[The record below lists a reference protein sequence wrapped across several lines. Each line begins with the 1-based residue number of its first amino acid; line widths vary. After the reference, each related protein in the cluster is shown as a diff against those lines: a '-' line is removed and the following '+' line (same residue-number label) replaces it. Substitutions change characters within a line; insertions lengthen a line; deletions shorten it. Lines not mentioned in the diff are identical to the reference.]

1 MHMNSLNSINNLNP
15 VILLGYMGSG
25 KTSIGKILAKTYSCE
40 FIDLDK
46 VIEKKYSS
54 SVSKI
59 FSDLGE
65 LEFRKIEKNMLNQV
79 LSYDHKFILSLGGGT
94 PCYYDNMDMIL
105 SRSNN
110 VFYIK
115 VLTNILSNRLFLRKE
130 KRPIISNIQSIEK
143 MNEFVSKHIFER
155 MPFYEKSNYVIESN
169 RNDKELVVKKILK
182 ILSDNGF

>member
-1 MHMNSLNSINNLNP
+1 MYICNILCVTKNP
-15 VILLGYMGSG
+15 PNIFTAAKIIAKNPNIL
-25 KTSIGKILAKTYSCE
+25 E
-40 FIDLDK
+40 
-46 VIEKKYSS
+46 
-54 SVSKI
+54 VSKI

-65 LEFRKIEKNMLNQV
+65 LEFRKIEKIMLNQV

-155 MPFYEKSNYVIESN
+155 MPFYEKSNYIIESN
-169 RNDKELVVKKILK
+169 RND
-182 ILSDNGF
+182 

>member
-1 MHMNSLNSINNLNP
+1 MDMNSLNSINNLNP

-25 KTSIGKILAKTYSCE
+25 KTSIGKILAKKCNCE

-46 VIEKKYSS
+46 LIEKKYNS

-65 LEFRKIEKNMLNQV
+65 LEFRKIEKIMLNQV

-115 VLTNILSNRLFLRKE
+115 VPTNILSNRLFLRKE

-143 MNEFVSKHIFER
+143 MNEFVNKHIFER

>member
-1 MHMNSLNSINNLNP
+1 MNSSNSINNLKS

-25 KTSIGKILAKTYSCE
+25 KTSIGKILAKKNNCE

-46 VIEKKYSS
+46 VIEKKYNS

-65 LEFRKIEKNMLNQV
+65 LEFRKIEKQMLNEI
-79 LSYDHKFILSLGGGT
+79 LNYDRKFILSLGGGT
-94 PCYYDNMDMIL
+94 PCYFNNMDMIL
-105 SRSNN
+105 SKSNN

-115 VLTNILSNRLFLRKE
+115 VPTNTLSNRLFLRKK

-155 MPFYEKSNYVIESN
+155 MPFYEKSNYVIESS
-169 RNDKELVVKKILK
+169 RNDKELVVKEISN